1 MQLDDGQIITL
12 DNDKDYIVVKKITYD
27 ATEYVYL
34 ITDKKPVEVLVA
46 KSQLVNGNIVLTVVD
61 SKDELDRIINLFEN

>member
-27 ATEYVYL
+27 GTEYVYL

-46 KSQLVNGNIVLTVVD
+46 KSQLVNDNIVLTVVD